1 MAQETNILASVT
13 KTGTYTSDTGV
24 DVSAAVGDFTFKL
37 QISAFSG
44 ASPVALIQLQYV
56 AAADFTTP
64 VVAKCFH
71 LGGVIM
77 AAAAGSSN
85 LATSWTL
92 TGTADLCY
100 SIKSYDLAALCN
112 TAWGQT
118 NGKLRISIPVLG
130 GTSPS
135 ITLRAWYEQ

>member
-1 MAQETNILASVT
+1 MAQETDILAFTT
-13 KTGTYTSDTGV
+13 KTGTYTSDAGV

-37 QISAFSG
+37 QIAAFSG
-44 ASPVALIQLQYV
+44 TSPVALIQLQYV

-64 VVAKCFH
+64 IVAACFNF
-71 LGGVIM
+71 GGVIM
-77 AAAAGSSN
+77 AATAGSSN

-92 TGTADLCY
+92 TGTADKVY

-118 NGKLRISIPVLG
+118 NGKLRLSIPVLG

-135 ITLRAWYEQ
+135 ISLRGWYEQ